1 MARSDGMTREIH
13 PENGVKPNFKSDL
26 ALIRKVSFIEG
37 MVKFNRKKE
46 GSQTGKKAYRS
57 VCGKTCFYKLKL
69 LI

>member
-46 GSQTGKKAYRS
+46 GSQTGKK
-57 VCGKTCFYKLKL
+57 
-69 LI
+69 LIDLCAEKHVFISLSC